1 MRQVETPPERYWP
14 VSPVPRVQGMPEAT
28 PKHLTRERGSSVL
41 SHDPVLVVESA
52 IAVLAIVLAM
62 TMVLTAVPDG
72 QRAGKPPGGGAV
84 GVGSAADVT
93 GSPPAAGQPTRTSG
107 AAPAVTLGARPGAMT
122 AFGNPV
128 RNWSFEQD
136 VNGWQIVGTGAGDGA
151 AVPQGR
157 TSGSCASVR
166 ARRPGLVGLAQ
177 TAVVP
182 GAEAGSRYVAKAW
195 VRSAA
200 AGLKV
205 TLRLVGTGA
214 KPERS
219 QATTTTLP
227 GLAWR
232 SVIVDHTVTGRTDL
246 GVEITAGGV
255 PAGEALLVD
264 EVTVRQG

>member
-1 MRQVETPPERYWP
+1 MRPSPPR
-14 VSPVPRVQGMPEAT
+14 
-28 PKHLTRERGSSVL
+28 HLAQRSSRLDLARNRHLVL
-41 SHDPVLVVESA
+41 QSSSLLAVVLLVTV
-52 IAVLAIVLAM
+52 ILANL
-62 TMVLTAVPDG
+62 
-72 QRAGKPPGGGAV
+72 PGGPG
-84 GVGSAADVT
+84 
-93 GSPPAAGQPTRTSG
+93 SG
-107 AAPAVTLGARPGAMT
+107 AASGGPSGVTVGEPLPT
-122 AFGNPV
+122 ATAGSGNPV

-136 VNGWQIVGTGAGDGA
+136 LNGWQVVGPGDASA
-151 AVPQGR
+151 APQGR

-166 ARRPGLVGLAQ
+166 ARQPGQVGLRQ
-177 TAVVP
+177 TGVIADAV
-182 GAEAGSRYVAKAW
+182 AGSRYVAKAW

-232 SVIVDHTVTGRTDL
+232 SVIVDHRVTGKTDL
-246 GVEITAGGV
+246 GVELTADGV

>member
-1 MRQVETPPERYWP
+1 MRPSPPR
-14 VSPVPRVQGMPEAT
+14 
-28 PKHLTRERGSSVL
+28 HLAQRSSRLDLARNRHLVL
-41 SHDPVLVVESA
+41 QSSSLLAVVLLVTV
-52 IAVLAIVLAM
+52 ILANL
-62 TMVLTAVPDG
+62 
-72 QRAGKPPGGGAV
+72 PGGGP
-84 GVGSAADVT
+84 G
-93 GSPPAAGQPTRTSG
+93 SG
-107 AAPAVTLGARPGAMT
+107 AASGGPSGVTAGEPTPT
-122 AFGNPV
+122 ATAGFGNPV

-136 VNGWQIVGTGAGDGA
+136 LDGWQVIGAGDASA
-151 AVPQGR
+151 APQGR

-166 ARRPGLVGLAQ
+166 ARQQGQVGLAQ
-177 TAVVP
+177 AAVVP
-182 GAEAGSRYVAKAW
+182 GAVAGRRFVAKAW

-232 SVIVDHTVTGRTDL
+232 SVTVGHTVTARTDL
-246 GVEITAGGV
+246 GVEITADGV
-255 PAGEALLVD
+255 AAGDDLLVD

>member
-1 MRQVETPPERYWP
+1 METPPGRYWL
-14 VSPVPRVQGMPEAT
+14 VSPVPRVQGMPETT

-41 SHDPVLVVESA
+41 SHDPVLVGESA

-62 TMVLTAVPDG
+62 AMVLAAVPDG
-72 QRAGKPPGGGAV
+72 QGTPEPPSGGAV
-84 GVGSAADVT
+84 GVGSVADAT
-93 GSPPAAGQPTRTSG
+93 GTPSAGSQPTRTTA
-107 AAPAVTLGARPGAMT
+107 AAPTATLGARPGAMT

-136 VNGWQIVGTGAGDGA
+136 LNGWQVIGAGDGA

-177 TAVVP
+177 AAVVP
-182 GAEAGSRYVAKAW
+182 GAVAGRRFVAKAW

-205 TLRLVGTGA
+205 TLRLVGAGA

-232 SVIVDHTVTGRTDL
+232 SVTVGHTVTGRTDL
-246 GVEITAGGV
+246 GVEITADGV
-255 PAGEALLVD
+255 AAGDDLLVD

>member
-1 MRQVETPPERYWP
+1 METPPGRYWH
-14 VSPVPRVQGMPEAT
+14 VSPVPRVQGMPETT

-41 SHDPVLVVESA
+41 SHDPVLVGESA

-62 TMVLTAVPDG
+62 AMVLAAVPDG
-72 QRAGKPPGGGAV
+72 QGTPEPPSGGAV
-84 GVGSAADVT
+84 GVGSAADAT
-93 GSPPAAGQPTRTSG
+93 GTPSAGSQPTRTSG
-107 AAPAVTLGARPGAMT
+107 AAPVVTLSGRPGAMT

-136 VNGWQIVGTGAGDGA
+136 LNGWQVIGTGAGDGA

-166 ARRPGLVGLAQ
+166 ARQQGQVGLAQ
-177 TAVVP
+177 AAVVP
-182 GAEAGSRYVAKAW
+182 GAVAGRRYVAKAW
-195 VRSAA
+195 VRSTAP
-200 AGLKV
+200 GLKV

-232 SVIVDHTVTGRTDL
+232 SVIVDHTVTGKTDL
-246 GVEITAGGV
+246 GVEITADGV